1 MATEIIVIIAA
12 LIISWLV
19 FMAFINIIK
28 TSVKT
33 AVTIA
38 AIVLI
43 LQLVFGIRS
52 GQVVEQIVDLPR
64 IIWQFFFNR

>member
-1 MATEIIVIIAA
+1 MPVEIIVIVAA

-19 FMAFINIIK
+19 FTAFINIVK
-28 TSVKT
+28 TSVQT

-43 LQLVFGIRS
+43 LQLIFGIRS
-52 GQVVEQIVDLPR
+52 GQVVEQILDLPR
-64 IIWQFFFNR
+64 IIWQFFTNR

>member
-1 MATEIIVIIAA
+1 MPVEIIVIIAA

-19 FMAFINIIK
+19 FTAFINIVK

-38 AIVLI
+38 FVVLV
-43 LQLVFGIRS
+43 LQIAFGIGS
-52 GQVVEQIVDLPR
+52 EAVTEQIIEIPQT
-64 IIWQFFFNR
+64 IWQFFTK